1 MISFFKKL
9 VEKELEKLSWG
20 KIKFK
25 FKFDDLIE
33 KSYVGKQSGLESNII
48 INDNSVYKD
57 LIFRGDLGFAE
68 SYISKKWETS
78 NLNSLLKILL
88 KNQQLNK
95 KKWKPN
101 FYNKIIE
108 NVNFVL
114 KKNSLNQAK
123 KNISFHY
130 DLGNDFYGSWL
141 DETMSYSSALYKN
154 KNIDL
159 KQAQEQKYKS
169 IIENLDIKPHAS
181 ICEIGCGWGGF
192 IKQIKKD
199 KIDASIDG
207 YTISNQQFNYTKKN
221 HKNTFFEDYRNIENK
236 YTNIVSIE
244 MFEAVGQKY
253 WKTFFEK
260 LNSMIDKNGTA
271 CLQIITINE
280 NSFSKYLSNVD
291 FIQKYIF
298 PGGMLPTKSI
308 LSNLFKDYGFK
319 LYHKISFGYD
329 YSRTLME
336 WKKNFNNNWEQIS
349 FNFDEK
355 FKRLWNYYLDYCETG
370 FSLDH
375 TDVTQFYLKKSN

>member
-25 FKFDDLIE
+25 FNDLLE
-33 KSYVGKQSGLESNII
+33 KNYVGKQSGLESNII

-192 IKQIKKD
+192 IKQIKKE
-199 KIDASIDG
+199 KIDTSIDG

-336 WKKNFNNNWEQIS
+336 WKKNFNNNWEQIG

>member
-25 FKFDDLIE
+25 FNDLIE

-169 IIENLDIKPHAS
+169 IIENLDIKPHSS

-349 FNFDEK
+349 CNFDEK

>member
-25 FKFDDLIE
+25 FNDLIE

-68 SYISKKWETS
+68 SYISKKWETY

-169 IIENLDIKPHAS
+169 IIENLDIKPHSS

-199 KIDASIDG
+199 KIDTSIDG

>member
-25 FKFDDLIE
+25 FNDLIE

-169 IIENLDIKPHAS
+169 IIENLDIKPHSS

-349 FNFDEK
+349 FNFDER

>member
-1 MISFFKKL
+1 MITFFKRL

-25 FKFDDLIE
+25 FNDLLE

-141 DETMSYSSALYKN
+141 DETMSYSSAMYKN

-169 IIENLDIKPHAS
+169 IIENLDIKPHSS

-199 KIDASIDG
+199 KIDTSIDG

-221 HKNTFFEDYRNIENK
+221 HKNTFFEDYRNIEK
-236 YTNIVSIE
+236 RYTNIVSIE

-260 LNSMIDKNGTA
+260 LNSMIDKNGTV

>member
-25 FKFDDLIE
+25 FNDLIE

-57 LIFRGDLGFAE
+57 FIFRGDLGFAE

-141 DETMSYSSALYKN
+141 DDTMSYSSALYKN

-159 KQAQEQKYKS
+159 KEAQEQKYKS
-169 IIENLDIKPHAS
+169 IIENLDIKPHSS

-221 HKNTFFEDYRNIENK
+221 HKNTFFKDYRNIKNK

-375 TDVTQFYLKKSN
+375 TDVTQFYLKKIN

>member
-9 VEKELEKLSWG
+9 VEKEFEKLSWG

-25 FKFDDLIE
+25 FNDLLE

-141 DETMSYSSALYKN
+141 DETMSYSSAMYKN

-169 IIENLDIKPHAS
+169 IIENLDIKPHSS

-199 KIDASIDG
+199 KIDTSIDG

-271 CLQIITINE
+271 CLQIITIDE

-308 LSNLFKDYGFK
+308 LSDLFKDYGFK

>member
-25 FKFDDLIE
+25 FNDLLE

-169 IIENLDIKPHAS
+169 IIENLDIKPHSS

-199 KIDASIDG
+199 KIDTSIDG

>member
-9 VEKELEKLSWG
+9 VERELEKLSWG

-25 FKFDDLIE
+25 FNDLLE

-169 IIENLDIKPHAS
+169 IIENLDIKPHSS

-199 KIDASIDG
+199 KIDTSIDG
-207 YTISNQQFNYTKKN
+207 YTISNQQFDYTKKN
-221 HKNTFFEDYRNIENK
+221 HKNTFFEDYRNIEK
-236 YTNIVSIE
+236 RYTNVVSIE

-349 FNFDEK
+349 CNFDEK

>member
-25 FKFDDLIE
+25 FNDLIE

-141 DETMSYSSALYKN
+141 DETMSYSSAMYKN

-199 KIDASIDG
+199 KIDTSIDG

>member
-25 FKFDDLIE
+25 FNDLIE

-169 IIENLDIKPHAS
+169 IIENLDIKPHSS

-199 KIDASIDG
+199 KIDTPIDG

-349 FNFDEK
+349 CNFDEK

>member
-25 FKFDDLIE
+25 FNDLIE

-169 IIENLDIKPHAS
+169 IIENLDIKPHSS

>member
-25 FKFDDLIE
+25 FSDLLE
-33 KSYVGKQSGLESNII
+33 KSYVGKQSGLESNIV

-169 IIENLDIKPHAS
+169 IIENLDIKPHSS

-199 KIDASIDG
+199 KIDTSIDG

-260 LNSMIDKNGTA
+260 LNSIIDKNGTV

-349 FNFDEK
+349 CNFDEK

>member
-1 MISFFKKL
+1 MINFFKKL

-25 FKFDDLIE
+25 FNDLLE

-169 IIENLDIKPHAS
+169 IIENLDIKPHSS

-199 KIDASIDG
+199 KIDTSIDG

>member
-25 FKFDDLIE
+25 FNDLIE
-33 KSYVGKQSGLESNII
+33 KSYVGKQNGLESNII

-169 IIENLDIKPHAS
+169 IIENLDIKPHSS

>member
-25 FKFDDLIE
+25 FNDLLE

-169 IIENLDIKPHAS
+169 IIENLDIKPHSS

-199 KIDASIDG
+199 KIDTSIDG

-349 FNFDEK
+349 CNFDEK

>member
-25 FKFDDLIE
+25 FNDLIE

-169 IIENLDIKPHAS
+169 IIENLDIKPHSS

-221 HKNTFFEDYRNIENK
+221 HKNTFFEDYRNIKNK

-349 FNFDEK
+349 YNFDEK

>member
-25 FKFDDLIE
+25 FNDLIE

-68 SYISKKWETS
+68 SYISKKWETY

-141 DETMSYSSALYKN
+141 DETMSYSSAMYKN

-169 IIENLDIKPHAS
+169 IIENLDIKPHSS

-199 KIDASIDG
+199 KIDTSIDG

-260 LNSMIDKNGTA
+260 LNSMIDKNGTV

>member
-1 MISFFKKL
+1 MISSFKKL

-25 FKFDDLIE
+25 FNDLLE

-141 DETMSYSSALYKN
+141 DETMSYSSAMYKN

-169 IIENLDIKPHAS
+169 IIENLDIKPHSS

-199 KIDASIDG
+199 KIDTSIDG

-221 HKNTFFEDYRNIENK
+221 HKNTFFKDYRNIENK

>member
-25 FKFDDLIE
+25 FNDLLE
-33 KSYVGKQSGLESNII
+33 KSYAGKQIGLESNII

-169 IIENLDIKPHAS
+169 IIENLDIKPHSS

-260 LNSMIDKNGTA
+260 LNSMIDKNGTV

>member
-25 FKFDDLIE
+25 FNDLIE
-33 KSYVGKQSGLESNII
+33 KNYVGKQSGLESNII

-108 NVNFVL
+108 NFNFVL

-141 DETMSYSSALYKN
+141 DETMSYSSAMYKN

-169 IIENLDIKPHAS
+169 IIENLDIKPHSS

-192 IKQIKKD
+192 IKQIKKE

>member
-25 FKFDDLIE
+25 FNDLIE

-169 IIENLDIKPHAS
+169 IIENLDIKPHSS

-207 YTISNQQFNYTKKN
+207 YTISNQQFNYTKKI

-336 WKKNFNNNWEQIS
+336 WKKNFNNNWEQIN

-375 TDVTQFYLKKSN
+375 TDVTQFYLKKKN

>member
-1 MISFFKKL
+1 
-9 VEKELEKLSWG
+9 
-20 KIKFK
+20 
-25 FKFDDLIE
+25 
-33 KSYVGKQSGLESNII
+33 
-48 INDNSVYKD
+48 
-57 LIFRGDLGFAE
+57 
-68 SYISKKWETS
+68 
-78 NLNSLLKILL
+78 
-88 KNQQLNK
+88 
-95 KKWKPN
+95 
-101 FYNKIIE
+101 
-108 NVNFVL
+108 
-114 KKNSLNQAK
+114 
-123 KNISFHY
+123 
-130 DLGNDFYGSWL
+130 
-141 DETMSYSSALYKN
+141 MSYSSALYKN

-169 IIENLDIKPHAS
+169 IIENLDIKPHSS

-192 IKQIKKD
+192 IKQIKKG
-199 KIDASIDG
+199 KIDTSIDG

-221 HKNTFFEDYRNIENK
+221 HKNTFFEDYRNIKNK

-349 FNFDEK
+349 CNFDEK
-355 FKRLWNYYLDYCETG
+355 FKRLWNYYLNYCETG

>member
-25 FKFDDLIE
+25 FNDLME

-169 IIENLDIKPHAS
+169 IIENLDIKPNSS

-199 KIDASIDG
+199 KIDTSIDG

>member
-1 MISFFKKL
+1 MINFFKKL

-25 FKFDDLIE
+25 FNDLIE
-33 KSYVGKQSGLESNII
+33 KSYVGKESGLESNII

-169 IIENLDIKPHAS
+169 IIENLDIKPHSS

>member
-25 FKFDDLIE
+25 FNDLIE

-169 IIENLDIKPHAS
+169 IIENLDIKPHSS

-199 KIDASIDG
+199 KIDTSIDG

-221 HKNTFFEDYRNIENK
+221 HKNTFFKDYRNIENK

-260 LNSMIDKNGTA
+260 LNSMIDKNGTV

-298 PGGMLPTKSI
+298 PGGMLPTKNI

>member
-25 FKFDDLIE
+25 FNDLLE

-159 KQAQEQKYKS
+159 KEAQEQKYKS
-169 IIENLDIKPHAS
+169 IIENLDIKPHSS